1 MLDLNDV
8 RFFVQV
14 VDRGGFTAAARVLL
28 VPTSTLSHRIQQ
40 LESSLGV
47 ALLARTSR
55 KVTATEAGRE
65 FYRHAIGMLEQ
76 ANEAE
81 LAMRQRLTEPTGPVR
96 YTAAQ
101 IIAQVAMP
109 DLVNTFLDKYPKVSL
124 IQHVSDETVDIVAD
138 GFDMAIRGHSGP
150 LPDSSLMQ
158 RPLAQVPWY
167 LYASPAFLAQ
177 HGTPDAPD
185 QLAPYP
191 SLFMLRD
198 TVVPCWH
205 LRHEYTEEAFVLPLS
220 PRVHTGCM
228 VTLKSNA
235 RAGLGIVALPGYVCR
250 DEVQRGELVR
260 VLPDW
265 VAEESTISALVPSRR
280 GMSASVRVF
289 LDHLAEYFPGVVS
302 VD

>member
-14 VDRGGFTAAARVLL
+14 VDRGGFTAAARVLM

-40 LESSLGV
+40 LEASLGV
-47 ALLARTSR
+47 ALLVRTSR
-55 KVTATEAGRE
+55 KVTTTDAGRE
-65 FYRHAIGMLEQ
+65 FYRHAIDMLER

-81 LAMRQRLTEPTGPVR
+81 QAMKQRLTEPAGSLR
-96 YTAAQ
+96 YTAALT
-101 IIAQVAMP
+101 IAQVAMP
-109 DLVNTFLDKYPKVSL
+109 ALVNSFLDKYPKVTL
-124 IQHVSDETVDIVAD
+124 IQHCSDANMDIVAD

-167 LYASPAFLAQ
+167 LYASPDFLAR

-185 QLAPYP
+185 QLARYP

-205 LRHEYTEEAFVLPLS
+205 LRHEYTE
-220 PRVHTGCM
+220 
-228 VTLKSNA
+228 
-235 RAGLGIVALPGYVCR
+235 
-250 DEVQRGELVR
+250 
-260 VLPDW
+260 
-265 VAEESTISALVPSRR
+265 
-280 GMSASVRVF
+280 
-289 LDHLAEYFPGVVS
+289 
-302 VD
+302 